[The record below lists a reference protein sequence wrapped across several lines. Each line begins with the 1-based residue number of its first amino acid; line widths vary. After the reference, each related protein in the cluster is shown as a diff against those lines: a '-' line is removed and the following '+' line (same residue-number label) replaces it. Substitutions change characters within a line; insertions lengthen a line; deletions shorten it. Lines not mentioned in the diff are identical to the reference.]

1 MKNHTKQ
8 PIIALAPIKYFDI
21 SKRHNLEKIKNYIKK
36 AKKAN
41 ADIICFPESCVHKTE
56 TLAYNDDLIK
66 EIRQECKNNN
76 IYCIITEDLI
86 LKNEPY
92 NASILIG
99 RDGEIKGKYKKI
111 HLYGDEV
118 NPGKNIR
125 VINTDFAK
133 IGIVICW
140 DLAFPELFKKM
151 KEAGAEIIFC
161 PAQWCYE
168 KKAYE
173 EHHKER
179 EINILKSLVTARA
192 FENTYFVAMCNP
204 LKDEKDLVSYSAIVS
219 PSRVLKETIDKQ
231 GLVTAKIDLEEIKKL
246 ETIYF
251 NGTGRG
257 IKRYKKH

>member
-1 MKNHTKQ
+1 MKSQKKQ

-21 SKRHNLEKIKNYIKK
+21 SKRHNLEKIKNYIKR

-66 EIRQECKNNN
+66 EIQEECKKNQ
-76 IYCIITEDLI
+76 IYCIITEDI
-86 LKNEPY
+86 IFNGKTFNT
-92 NASILIG
+92 AILIG
-99 RDGEIKGKYKKI
+99 RDGGIKGKYKKI

-118 NPGKNIR
+118 IPGKNIY
-125 VINTDFAK
+125 VFDTDFAK

-140 DLAFPELFKKM
+140 DLAFPELFRKM
-151 KEAGAEIIFC
+151 KELGAEIVFC

-168 KKAYE
+168 EKAYDK
-173 EHHKER
+173 HHKER

-192 FENTYFVAMCNP
+192 FENLYFVALCNP

-219 PSRVLKETIDKQ
+219 PSKILKETVDSER
-231 GLVTAKIDLEEIKKL
+231 LMTAKIDLTEIRRL
-246 ETIYF
+246 ENLYPLNISC
-251 NGTGRG
+251 N
-257 IKRYKKH
+257 